1 MNDKGLLLFFL
12 SSFSLVTKEARVRF
26 RVRFRVWIP
35 VQYSDTIIF
44 RKVGYGYGRDI
55 CFIKFFYILLCIY
68 FSYINKHM

>member
-26 RVRFRVWIP
+26 RVRIP
-35 VQYSDTIIF
+35 VQYSDTIIL